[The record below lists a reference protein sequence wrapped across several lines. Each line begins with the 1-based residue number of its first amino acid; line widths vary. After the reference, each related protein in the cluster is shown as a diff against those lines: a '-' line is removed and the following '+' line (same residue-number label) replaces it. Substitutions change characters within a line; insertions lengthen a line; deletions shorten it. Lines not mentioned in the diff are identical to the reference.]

1 MEFYRQK
8 SKIWELF
15 EKANIH
21 SLIAPF
27 GFSTPY
33 KDYNF
38 QTKCRLI
45 CQPEHAEKN
54 KDFNTEIRISP
65 RMHAKLA
72 IGFNGVLFGSFNF
85 SNSKQKE
92 IIVFSNNPK
101 DIEDALS
108 EFDFWWAGAKAMEE

>member
-8 SKIWELF
+8 SKIWDLF

-45 CQPEHAEKN
+45 CQPEYAEKN
-54 KDFNTEIRISP
+54 KDVILLRQGINID
-65 RMHAKLA
+65 
-72 IGFNGVLFGSFNF
+72 
-85 SNSKQKE
+85 
-92 IIVFSNNPK
+92 IV
-101 DIEDALS
+101 A
-108 EFDFWWAGAKAMEE
+108 A